1 MDVRESLHDLVTS
14 AILAAF
20 GDTIPPEEASALAA
34 VEMPRD
40 QAHGDLATSACLKL
54 ARPLHRNPIE
64 IAGTITSYMEAFAE
78 ENLPGLL
85 DSIEVVAPG
94 FINFHLGLA
103 FFRELLK
110 TISKGGYGHLKIG
123 AGTRVNLEFV
133 STNPTGPLTVAHG
146 RQAAVGDALA
156 RILEYAG
163 YEVSREYY
171 LNDTGGQIRMLGASV
186 YSRYASAAG
195 GEYSFPENGY
205 RGEYIDEIGRELFEK
220 EGDALLSLTPDAAIE
235 RVGRYAVDRIMAW
248 IKADLEAFRVRY
260 DTWFSQ
266 KAFEESGEVAALMER
281 LWEMGLVYEKDG
293 AVWMKVS
300 EYGDEKDRVVVKSD
314 GSYTYRTPDIAYH
327 ENKFARGFDSLID
340 LLGPDHHGH
349 IITMKAAMKAL
360 SHPVDKFHGLIIQFC
375 SLWRGKEKLKMST
388 RAGQFVTLR
397 EVCDEVGIDATRYFF
412 TARKTDAPLEFDLEL
427 AKRQS
432 MDNPVYYIQYMA
444 ARLSGVIETAGG
456 DKRFAGEIHDGL
468 FLPGEIDLSPL
479 GTEEEPILRMVL
491 ALPSVIEKSA
501 QALEPHRLC
510 GWLYDLACLFHHYYA
525 RCRFVSQDTAASR
538 ARLYMASALRVLL
551 TETLALIGVS
561 APEKM

>member
-1 MDVRESLHDLVTS
+1 MDVRQTLHDLVAS

-20 GDTIPPEEASALAA
+20 GDTISPEDASALAI

-54 ARPLHRNPIE
+54 ARPLRRNPID
-64 IAGTITSYMEAFAE
+64 IADSLTMYMEGVAKVE
-78 ENLPGLL
+78 LPGLL
-85 DSIEVVAPG
+85 DDIEVVAPG
-94 FINFHLGLA
+94 FVNFHLGLA

-110 TISKGGYGHLKIG
+110 TISKGGYGSSEIG
-123 AGTRVNLEFV
+123 AGTRINLEFV

-156 RILEYAG
+156 HILEHAG

-186 YSRYASAAG
+186 YSHYAEAAG
-195 GEYSFPENGY
+195 GEYPLPENGY
-205 RGEYIDEIGRELFEK
+205 KGEYIDEIGRELFEK
-220 EGDALLSLTPDAAIE
+220 EGDALLSLPEDAAIE
-235 RVGRYAVDRIMAW
+235 QVGRHAVDKIVAW

-266 KAFEESGEVAALMER
+266 KTFEESGEVAALMER
-281 LWEMGLVYEKDG
+281 LRRMDLVYEKDG

-349 IITMKAAMKAL
+349 IITMEAAMKAL
-360 SHPVDKFHGLIIQFC
+360 SHPVENFHGLIVQFC
-375 SLWRGKEKLKMST
+375 SLWRGEEKLKMST

-432 MDNPVYYIQYMA
+432 MDNPVYYIQYMS
-444 ARLSGVIETAGG
+444 ARLSGVIETAGR
-456 DKRFAGEIHDGL
+456 DERFAGEIHDGL

-479 GTEEEPILRMVL
+479 GAEEEPVLRMIL

-525 RCRFVSQDTAASR
+525 HCRFVSQDAAASR
-538 ARLYMASALRVLL
+538 ARLYMASALKVLL